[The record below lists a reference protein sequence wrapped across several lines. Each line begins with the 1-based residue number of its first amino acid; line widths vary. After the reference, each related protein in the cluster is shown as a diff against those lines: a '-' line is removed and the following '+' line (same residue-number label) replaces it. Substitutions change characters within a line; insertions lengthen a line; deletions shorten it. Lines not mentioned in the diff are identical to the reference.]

1 MTPAG
6 ATGSREVL
14 AALDRLREITLRQI
28 AAARGLRGAELAR
41 WNRERVDA
49 LFELK
54 LLLSE
59 RPPRRTPELSAALA
73 RLRADEERLE
83 SVARTVL
90 GLVQRVD
97 PSWPPTTYGR
107 SGELR

>member
-1 MTPAG
+1 MTAG
-6 ATGSREVL
+6 GARGSREVF

-28 AAARGLRGAELAR
+28 EAARSLKGADLER

-54 LLLSE
+54 MLVAE
-59 RPPRRTPELSAALA
+59 RPPKRTPELTNALE

-83 SVARTVL
+83 IVARTVL

-97 PSWPPTTYGR
+97 PSGPPTTYGR
-107 SGELR
+107 GGELR